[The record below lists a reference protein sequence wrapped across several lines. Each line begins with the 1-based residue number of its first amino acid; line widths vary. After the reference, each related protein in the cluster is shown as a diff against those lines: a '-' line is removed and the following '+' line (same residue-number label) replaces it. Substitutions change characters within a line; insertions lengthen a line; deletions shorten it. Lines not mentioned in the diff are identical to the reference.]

1 MPAKFDILII
11 EDDELYAKYV
21 SSLINHYLN
30 LNVFIASNP
39 KIGFD
44 FLDNNKPKLIILDLE
59 LPMADG
65 YSITKK
71 LKSDISTKD
80 IPIIICSALHQKDL
94 IVKLVQAG
102 ANDYIYKRADKH
114 TILSKV
120 RKALVSHH

>member
-1 MPAKFDILII
+1 MPAYYDILII
-11 EDDELYAKYV
+11 EDDELYAKYI

-30 LNVFIASNP
+30 LNVYIAANP

-71 LKSDISTKD
+71 LKSDSSTKD
-80 IPIIICSALHQKDL
+80 IPVIICSALHQKDL
-94 IVKLVQAG
+94 VIKLIEAG
-102 ANDYIYKRADKH
+102 VDDYIYKRADKH

-120 RKALVSHH
+120 RKALVSPR

>member
-1 MPAKFDILII
+1 MPAYYDILII
-11 EDDELYAKYV
+11 EDDELYAKYI

-30 LNVFIASNP
+30 LNVYIAANP

-65 YSITKK
+65 YSIAKK

-94 IVKLVQAG
+94 VIKLIEAG
-102 ANDYIYKRADKH
+102 VSDYIYKRADKH
-114 TILSKV
+114 TILSKI
-120 RKALVSHH
+120 RMALVSPR

>member
-1 MPAKFDILII
+1 MPAYYDILII
-11 EDDELYAKYV
+11 EDDELYAKYIC
-21 SSLINHYLN
+21 SLINHYLN
-30 LNVFIASNP
+30 LNVYIAANP

-71 LKSDISTKD
+71 LKSDLSTKD
-80 IPIIICSALHQKDL
+80 IPVIICSALHQKDL
-94 IVKLVQAG
+94 VIKLIEAG
-102 ANDYIYKRADKH
+102 VNDYIYKRADKH

-120 RKALVSHH
+120 RKALVSSL